1 MTEPFTRD
9 DLDEV
14 AALVVSRWRDGIDL
28 DWTAPAGTLDW
39 SCAKTA
45 DHTVDAVL
53 AVAVFLA
60 SRKQDGYP
68 DWGWGEFTMG
78 ADPPPDDLVEA
89 LATVSRILSA
99 VIAAAEPDAR
109 AVIWRRPQVE
119 TRPAA
124 DFAAR
129 GALELILHGHDVC
142 AGLGIGFEPPAG
154 LCGRLQDH
162 TRGWPHWTAP
172 GWSEPPRTGD
182 PWADLLAGSG
192 RRRTGS
198 QTG

>member
-14 AALVVSRWRDGIDL
+14 AALVVSRWRAGVDV

-60 SRKQDGYP
+60 SRKQNGYP
-68 DWGWGEFTMG
+68 DWWGEVTTG
-78 ADPPPDDLVEA
+78 RDPRPADLVEA

-109 AVIWRRPQVE
+109 AVIWRRPRVE

-154 LCGRLQDH
+154 LCGRLRDH
-162 TRGWPHWTAP
+162 TRGWPHWSTP
-172 GWSEPPRTGD
+172 GWSEPPETGD
-182 PWADLLAGSG
+182 PWSDLLTGSG
-192 RRRTGS
+192 RRRTG
-198 QTG
+198 

>member
-1 MTEPFTRD
+1 MSAPFTRD

-14 AALVVSRWRDGIDL
+14 AALVVSSWRAGIDR

-39 SCAKTA
+39 SCARTA
-45 DHTVDAVL
+45 DHTVDSVL

-68 DWGWGEFTMG
+68 DWWGEVTT
-78 ADPPPDDLVEA
+78 DPRHLVEA

-99 VIAAAEPDAR
+99 VIAAAGPDVR

-154 LCGRLQDH
+154 LCGRLRDH
-162 TRGWPHWTAP
+162 TRDWPHWTAP

-182 PWADLLAGSG
+182 PWADLLTGSG
-192 RRRTGS
+192 RRRTG
-198 QTG
+198 